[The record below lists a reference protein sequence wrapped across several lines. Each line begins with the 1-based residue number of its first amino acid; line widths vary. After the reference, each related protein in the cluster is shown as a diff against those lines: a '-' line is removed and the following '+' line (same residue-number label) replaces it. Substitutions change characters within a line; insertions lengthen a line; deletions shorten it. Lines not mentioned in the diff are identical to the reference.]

1 MEKAKFDKDRELA
14 ELLASDSFR
23 DMQSQSQVEDDYAFA
38 QMLESQY
45 ADEIAHDEVAS
56 FIPKEFVSGSPSTKK
71 RTKSQASSC
80 DKLKGMSIIAPE
92 WEDIDPTP
100 DLHALFLQYNER
112 FFWGKLAGCEV
123 KWSPRMT
130 LCAGVCSYQGRGGL
144 CSIRLSVPLL
154 KLRPRKDLVETLL
167 HEMIHAYLFVTD
179 GNDDHDGHGPAFH
192 EHMYRINKETGT
204 KISVY
209 HNFHDEVALYKQ
221 HWWKCNGPC
230 VKMKPFYGLVKR
242 SMNRAPGPYDTW
254 WKQHQATCGGTYT
267 KIKEPEGYGKKLTKK
282 DAQKG
287 QTDIRAFGKA
297 NASGTTNVNNQNN
310 LPTNG
315 GGKGNIFGFGGSSF
329 KSPVGG
335 GLQTKGRS
343 GTHTVNPGWKHKD
356 NSSIGHVITSGDDA
370 SHSKINKKDIINKP
384 ADLNLK
390 TSTSN
395 KDVKKV
401 NLDDNSEKVRQN
413 VRDFWAKRQPTDN
426 EVPSIIAKSSKE
438 QQATSRD
445 IQPKQENK
453 DILSAFKK
461 SEGGIEQNNTTPKYV
476 KCPICDKDV
485 IEMNMNSHL
494 DECLNTSLIKDIKQS
509 VKSKEV
515 NDYKGSSIPDHNNR
529 KNNNSNTTND
539 NVQACPICGKDIL
552 HAELEFHVNMCLDK

>member
-1 MEKAKFDKDRELA
+1 MEKSKFDKDRELA
-14 ELLASDSFR
+14 ELLASESFM
-23 DMQSQSQVEDDYAFA
+23 DMESQSQVEDDYAFA

-45 ADEIAHDEVAS
+45 ANEIAHDEVAS
-56 FIPKEFVSGSPSTKK
+56 FIPKEFISGSPSTKK
-71 RTKSQASSC
+71 RAKSQASSC
-80 DKLKGMSIIAPE
+80 DKQKTMSIIAPE

-167 HEMIHAYLFVTD
+167 HEMIHAYLFITD

-221 HWWKCNGPC
+221 HWWKCNGRC

-242 SMNRAPGPYDTW
+242 SMNRAPGPNDTW
-254 WKQHQATCGGTYT
+254 WKQHQASCGGTYT
-267 KIKEPEGYGKKLTKK
+267 KIKEPEGYGKKLPKK
-282 DAQKG
+282 DIQKG
-287 QTDIRAFGKA
+287 QTDIRAFGKVDDP
-297 NASGTTNVNNQNN
+297 NATTVNNESN
-310 LPTNG
+310 LLKKG

-329 KSPVGG
+329 KAPAGV

-343 GTHTVNPGWKHKD
+343 GTHTVNPGWKNKD
-356 NSSIGHVITSGDDA
+356 NSKIGHVIKSDNA
-370 SHSKINKKDIINKP
+370 SNTKANKKDTIDKP
-384 ADLNLK
+384 TELNLLRNA
-390 TSTSN
+390 SIN
-395 KDVKKV
+395 DVKKV

-413 VRDFWAKRQPTDN
+413 VRDFWAKKQPMVNDVLGN
-426 EVPSIIAKSSKE
+426 DPKSSRE
-438 QQATSRD
+438 QQLTSKN
-445 IQPKQENK
+445 ILPKHENK
-453 DILSAFKK
+453 DIFSAFKK
-461 SEGGIEQNNTTPKYV
+461 EEDKSERNDLTNKQV

-485 IEMNMNSHL
+485 IERNMNSHL
-494 DECLNTSLIKDIKQS
+494 DECLNTSFIKDLNPPEKL
-509 VKSKEV
+509 KKESDNTLNV
-515 NDYKGSSIPDHNNR
+515 TTAHTKTKGNHSNAT
-529 KNNNSNTTND
+529 NNN
-539 NVQACPICGKDIL
+539 VQSCPICGKDIL
-552 HAELEFHVNMCLDK
+552 HSELEYHVNMCLDK